1 MYVYRFYFGKEKK
14 ILVVIYN
21 NNLRLII
28 KEYEGG
34 EGVMV
39 FNYLENV
46 EYGLVWEMGNVC
58 IYFVFIFKLIWFVLM
73 VFKIYI

>member
-46 EYGLVWEMGNVC
+46 EYGLVWEM
-58 IYFVFIFKLIWFVLM
+58 
-73 VFKIYI
+73 